1 MKNVVLLL
9 SFLFI
14 SLFVSSVM
22 NGTLFPD
29 MDGVEECAPASA
41 FEICADNTGG
51 YIIPASAATSES
63 DKTIA
68 DAQSLAAQL
77 RLACRTQRT
86 VNFQASFLTRAMLS
100 RTAVLPSKDCLS
112 SLNSYTS
119 IPRRSWEVS
128 SEHYIF
134 EMRRILI

>member
-14 SLFVSSVM
+14 SLFVSNAM
-22 NGTLFPD
+22 NDALFPD
-29 MDGVEECAPASA
+29 MDGVEEYAQASGFEVCVDNTTGYIVPASTA
-41 FEICADNTGG
+41 
-51 YIIPASAATSES
+51 ASDS
-63 DKTIA
+63 DKTFA
-68 DAQSLAAQL
+68 DAQSLAGQL

-86 VNFQASFLTRAMLS
+86 VNLQTSFLTRAMLS